1 MADYIKTEWTNREV
15 EKPRTY
21 IMTDNGDGTITL
33 TPSEGQVFAPGTP
46 LDATN
51 LNKIEDG
58 IEYIQTT
65 VNAKA
70 DKASGV
76 FTGPVSAPTIN
87 ATTALQEQ
95 GVDIST
101 KYQAKGSFA
110 PAGQYGTWEYD
121 PNGCSLVVGKFANS
135 GGKPIRVFFTTANP
149 GPSNLEHRVWIQID
163 YQV

>member
-1 MADYIKTEWTNREV
+1 
-15 EKPRTY
+15 
-21 IMTDNGDGTITL
+21 MTDNGDGTITL
-33 TPSEGQVFAPGTP
+33 TPSEGQIFAPGTP

-51 LNKIEDG
+51 LNKMEQQIDANTDNIETRVSKFGDT
-58 IEYIQTT
+58 I
-65 VNAKA
+65 
-70 DKASGV
+70 
-76 FTGPVSAPTIN
+76 TGTLTGTTIN
-87 ATTALQEQ
+87 AQTALQEN
-95 GVDIST
+95 GVNLST